1 MTIKDVHLNNGKVS
15 IGKYYCLNPLK
26 PKYTEE
32 DTDMLE
38 LQSYLIY
45 DPRIINRRY
54 WVEKTTLLVSLFVFL
69 IILMQ
74 G

>member
-26 PKYTEE
+26 PKYTEK